1 MVKGKIVLLP
11 FPFDDLSSIKVRPA
25 LCLTNAI
32 GEYNHLVV
40 AFITSSV
47 PGQIL
52 NSDLVI
58 NEADKYFS
66 VTGLKKTS
74 TIRLHKLLTVS
85 CKIVLRELGRISN
98 ENLAVVDSKL
108 KELFEIL

>member
-11 FPFDDLSSIKVRPA
+11 FPFDDLSSLKVRPA
-25 LCLTNAI
+25 LCLTNKI
-32 GEYNHLVV
+32 GDYNHLVV

-52 NSDLVI
+52 NSDLII
-58 NEADKYFS
+58 NETDKHFS
-66 VTGLKKTS
+66 ITGLKKTS

-85 CKIVLRELGRISN
+85 CKIVLRELGKISN
-98 ENLAVVDSKL
+98 KDLVVVDNKL

>member
-11 FPFDDLSSIKVRPA
+11 FPFDDFSSLKVRPA
-25 LCLTNAI
+25 LCLTNKI
-32 GEYNHLVV
+32 GDYNHLVV

-52 NSDLVI
+52 NSDLI
-58 NEADKYFS
+58 IDESIKHFAA
-66 VTGLKKTS
+66 TGLKKTS

-85 CKIVLRELGRISN
+85 CKIVLRELGRISID
-98 ENLAVVDSKL
+98 ELFLVDQKL
-108 KELFEIL
+108 KELFGIR